1 MRRADRLLQI
11 IQILRRHRKPV
22 AGSVI
27 ARELEVSL
35 RTIYRDIETLMTD
48 GVPITGEAGVGYV
61 LGDGYDLPPL
71 MFKADEIEAIILGLQ
86 WIKRRGDDALITAA
100 DDAIAKVG
108 TILPKELRP
117 ILYDSGLVV
126 PPNFAIEK
134 DNIDVSS
141 VRRAIRTQNK
151 INFDYAREDGTKTN
165 RTIWPIAISY
175 FEKQRLIIAFCELR
189 QDLRSFRTDRANNL
203 VILPEKYRGNRQRL
217 LKEFIEKMR
226 CEFLNQTFNAGT
238 NP

>member
-48 GVPITGEAGVGYV
+48 GVPIMGEAGVGYV
-61 LGDGYDLPPL
+61 LGEGYDLPPL

-86 WIKRRGDDALITAA
+86 WVKRRGDMELVRAA

-108 TILPKELRP
+108 TILPKDLKP

-126 PPNFAIEK
+126 PPSFWGEI
-134 DNIDVSS
+134 DNIDVAS
-141 VRRAIRTQNK
+141 VRRAIRTQLK
-151 INFDYAREDGTKTN
+151 INFDYARGDGTKTN

-175 FEKQRLIIAFCELR
+175 FDKQRLIIAYCELR
-189 QDLRSFRTDRANNL
+189 QDLRAFRTDRAANL
-203 VILPEKYRGNRQRL
+203 KILHEKYRENRGRL
-217 LKEFIEKMR
+217 LKKYIEIRK
-226 CEFLNQTFNAGT
+226 CELISMGGII
-238 NP
+238 PK